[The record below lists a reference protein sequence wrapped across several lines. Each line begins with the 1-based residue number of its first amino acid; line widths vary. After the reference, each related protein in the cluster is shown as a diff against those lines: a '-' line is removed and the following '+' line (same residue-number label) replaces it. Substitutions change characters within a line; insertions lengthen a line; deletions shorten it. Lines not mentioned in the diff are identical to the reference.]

1 MNNGIPAANANAQN
15 GLGQAAQAPEQQPLA
30 APQPFPGGVQ
40 QGHGLG
46 LQPLGERRLENLPE
60 SLLLGVAAHLQDGY
74 DMVRNINAL
83 ANLSKRPSLKNAI
96 TAIPPGNDVL
106 SRFHLLDAP
115 TRAINRCVSELT
127 AFNVPGPAPY
137 LFGCGPIL
145 AFLSPTKRSQL
156 VQAAIGLDDLPLR
169 GEAIADLAT
178 GTGELSNDDRQ
189 SLIDAAA
196 HILHSNG
203 LGTPFQRIYGTAVAF
218 AGLLEG
224 PNFLE
229 QQQRAEIIGSAT
241 ALVGMGEHDF
251 NNASISGL
259 GKAIRFLPDVDR
271 RDLVATVINADDSE
285 ERNLALTNLG
295 FAVASTADPDISRLA
310 IEAALELEDE
320 QLSAFAIGDLTDAM
334 VSMGPGLRQEFVSVA
349 LYFFEEPFNSE
360 IARKLGAAAE
370 YLSDDERAHLVNFA
384 TIPTAIPPHDLA
396 AEADDVEE
404 FAICSRVFGLAAGM
418 AHLTVSQRDALVH
431 AALSFNGNENKA
443 EAIGA
448 MGQGLQYLHVDR
460 REELVNAALSFGD
473 DHNIA
478 NLTAI
483 AGLGTGARHLDNAQ
497 RNRLIDAVVSV
508 IDADLDP
515 NPDVVLDTLHAKL
528 WAISAIAVSVSTQG

>member
-1 MNNGIPAANANAQN
+1 MNIGIPAANANAQN

-30 APQPFPGGVQ
+30 APQPFQGGVQ

-46 LQPLGERRLENLPE
+46 LQSLGERRLENLPG
-60 SLLLGVAAHLQDGY
+60 SLLLGVAAYLQDGH

-83 ANLSKRPSLKNAI
+83 ANLSKRPSLKDAI

-106 SRFHLLDAP
+106 SRFRLLDGP

-137 LFGCGPIL
+137 LFGCGPVL

-156 VQAAIGLDDLPLR
+156 VQAAIGLDDPRLR
-169 GEAIADLAT
+169 GEAIADLAK
-178 GTGELSNDDRQ
+178 GRDALSNEDRQ
-189 SLIDAAA
+189 SLIDATA

-203 LGTPFQRIYGTAVAF
+203 PGTPYERIYGTAVAF
-218 AGLLEG
+218 AGLLEA

-271 RDLVATVINADDSE
+271 RALVATVIEAVNSD
-285 ERNLALTNLG
+285 ERSLALANLG
-295 FAVASTADPDISRLA
+295 FAVASLADPSISSRA
-310 IEAALELEDE
+310 IDAALDLEDGE
-320 QLSAFAIGDLTDAM
+320 LGALAIGDLTEAM
-334 VSMGPGLRQEFVSVA
+334 VSMGPGLRQQFVSVA
-349 LYFFEEPFNSE
+349 LYFFEEPENSE

-370 YLSDDERAHLVNFA
+370 HLSDDERAHLVNLA
-384 TIPTAIPPHDLA
+384 TIPVAVPPHDLA
-396 AEADDVEE
+396 AEADDAEE
-404 FAICSRVFGLAAGM
+404 FAVCSRLFGLAAGM
-418 AHLTVSQRDALVH
+418 AHLTVSQRDALVS
-431 AALSFNGNENKA
+431 AALSFNGIENKA

-448 MGQGLQYLHVDR
+448 MGQGLQYLHADR

-483 AGLGTGARHLDNAQ
+483 AGLGAGSRHLDNAQ

-515 NPDVVLDTLHAKL
+515 HPDIVQDTLYAKWMAL
-528 WAISAIAVSVSTQG
+528 SVIAASIST